1 LDDVVVGVGI
11 VAGCSVFFASQTL
24 HFEGNFEGSGRR
36 VLTRETFGLTE
47 MELAY
52 MCYRTIRPTIAV
64 VGFLVAGQTGLAYM
78 SMLLDFNDS

>member
-1 LDDVVVGVGI
+1 
-11 VAGCSVFFASQTL
+11 
-24 HFEGNFEGSGRR
+24 
-36 VLTRETFGLTE
+36 